1 MQPLAVSYFI
11 IHEHGVLVFL
21 FVPMKVLPEPS
32 ERQQL
37 TTPCSSCI
45 YKLNCCESGVGGKRI
60 DVDMA
65 RLITLLIMV
74 VLSSSLKAQSFTSC
88 MNNAETRISK
98 LKEAEKL
105 VTSSIQNTEAIKAV
119 AQQTANP
126 QQYIDFVVL
135 RYERNNRKIQLAIVQ
150 ATNDAI
156 KKLSAFIGK
165 SDIDQVTLKE
175 GITKYSDMSAL
186 AHKFANELQEKLF
199 DHLSAYLNNYGYDF
213 ESIFRQDNMDLLL
226 EYEVY

>member
-1 MQPLAVSYFI
+1 MVRL
-11 IHEHGVLVFL
+11 LTL
-21 FVPMKVLPEPS
+21 F
-32 ERQQL
+32 
-37 TTPCSSCI
+37 
-45 YKLNCCESGVGGKRI
+45 
-60 DVDMA
+60 
-65 RLITLLIMV
+65 IMV
-74 VLSSSLKAQSFTSC
+74 MLSFSLKAQSFTSC
-88 MNNAETRISK
+88 VSDAETRISK

-105 VTSSIQNTEAIKAV
+105 VASSIQNTEAIKAV
-119 AQQTANP
+119 ALQTANP

-135 RYERNNRKIQLAIVQ
+135 RYERNNHKIQLAIVQ

-156 KKLSAFIGK
+156 KNLSAFIGK

-186 AHKFANELQEKLF
+186 AHKFANELQEKFF
-199 DHLSAYLNNYGYDF
+199 DHFSAYLNNYGYDC